1 MSGFGSPN
9 KRSDDVDPFA
19 GTRLGEEQGALPRTG
34 RGRQPGRPGIPPD
47 EKGTL
52 SALRLPHPDWLRHEL
67 TISGTTDAMAAFAQA
82 ACGAGGIPWEYP
94 NIDFEED
101 DRVLALVRPPD
112 GSRGLDLASARI
124 LALELREATLACRNK
139 ITAAADQCWSC
150 PFDLHALLP
159 VPPQILQLGADHP
172 ASISWLQANWGTTWP
187 LRHVQRVPRKSDGR
201 KRKTVQMTLEFW
213 AADWTPWAALATI
226 KQNWPAIRLEIRPI
240 YDNA

>member
-1 MSGFGSPN
+1 M
-9 KRSDDVDPFA
+9 
-19 GTRLGEEQGALPRTG
+19 G

-67 TISGTTDAMAAFAQA
+67 TISGIADAMAAFAQA
-82 ACGAGGIPWEYP
+82 ASGAGGIPWEYP

-112 GSRGLDLASARI
+112 GSCGLDLASARI
-124 LALELREATLACRNK
+124 LARELREATLARRNQLK
-139 ITAAADQCWSC
+139 EAAGQTWPC
-150 PFDLHALLP
+150 PFDLHTLVP
-159 VPPQILQLGADHP
+159 VPNDILQCGPDHP
-172 ASISWLQANWGTTWP
+172 ASMAWLQVNWGTTWP
-187 LRHVQRVPRKSDGR
+187 LRHVQRVPRNSDGR
-201 KRKTVQMTLEFW
+201 KRKTVQMTLKFW

-240 YDNA
+240 YDDG

>member
-1 MSGFGSPN
+1 MGHQKNGQMMPSHSGERAPEKS
-9 KRSDDVDPFA
+9 
-19 GTRLGEEQGALPRTG
+19 
-34 RGRQPGRPGIPPD
+34 RGRCRGGGAVGSKGDQASPPD
-47 EKGTL
+47 ENGTL

-67 TISGTTDAMAAFAQA
+67 TISGTADAMAAFTQA
-82 ACGAGGIPWEYP
+82 ASGAGGIPWDYP

-124 LALELREATLACRNK
+124 LARELREATLARRTK
-139 ITAAADQCWSC
+139 ITVDEGQSRSC

-159 VPPQILQLGADHP
+159 VPPEILQLGSDHLV
-172 ASISWLQANWGTTWP
+172 SISWLQTNWGTTWP

-213 AADWTPWAALATI
+213 TADWTPWAALAAI

-240 YDNA
+240 YDDG